1 MIPWL
6 DLTLR
11 IAILIV
17 LLITWVAMVIPAFPA
32 PAVMWVFTLAYG
44 LLAGFEAGGALYFAA
59 ITLLTIFALLA
70 DNVLMLGNARKAG
83 ARWSSLLVAFFAGT
97 VGSLVLTPLLGIP
110 ITLLTLF
117 LMEYARQ
124 KDADQAWTAT
134 KNMIFGWGWAVVV
147 RLLLGLAM
155 LVLWAM
161 WAWL

>member
-1 MIPWL
+1 VIPWL

-11 IAILIV
+11 IGTLIV

-32 PAVMWVFTLAYG
+32 PAVMWIFTLIYG

-83 ARWSSLLVAFFAGT
+83 ARWSSLVVAFIAGT
-97 VGSLVLTPLLGIP
+97 LGSLLLTPLLGIP
-110 ITLLTLF
+110 ITLLALF

-124 KDADQAWTAT
+124 KDADQAWAST
-134 KNMIFGWGWAVVV
+134 KSMVFGWGWSVVV

-155 LVLWAM
+155 LILWAM